1 MDQREQQ
8 GAFQAEL
15 NSMVERYGQ
24 EFDMTYVSMIG
35 VLELQKLELADFL
48 FNGGV
53 DDDYEGEGV

>member
-8 GAFQAEL
+8 MAFQNEL
-15 NSMVERYGQ
+15 NAMVERYSQ

-48 FNGGV
+48 FNGGE
-53 DDDYEGEGV
+53 DEDYE

>member
-8 GAFQAEL
+8 IAFQDEL

-48 FNGGV
+48 FNGGE
-53 DDDYEGEGV
+53 DEDYE

>member
-8 GAFQAEL
+8 IAFQNEL
-15 NSMVERYGQ
+15 NSMVERYSQ

-48 FNGGV
+48 FNGGE
-53 DDDYEGEGV
+53 DEDYE